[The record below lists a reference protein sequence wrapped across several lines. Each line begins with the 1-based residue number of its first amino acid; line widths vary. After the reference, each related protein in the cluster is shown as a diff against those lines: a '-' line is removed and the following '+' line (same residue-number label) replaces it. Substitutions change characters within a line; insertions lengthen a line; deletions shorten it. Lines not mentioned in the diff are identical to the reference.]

1 MSISSIK
8 TAENELIIE
17 NTPLV
22 VSIAFKYRPTPPND
36 HDDLIAIGMMGLLKA
51 IRGHKAE
58 KGSLST
64 VAYLAI
70 KREIERELGKR
81 SRMDQPSNNL
91 SELDV
96 EQDERPDINDY
107 LPDFLTE
114 EDKQVLYM
122 RFHLGNTFHEIG
134 KSLGYTK
141 QWASLKI
148 NSLIKRIRES
158 NEKT

>member
-1 MSISSIK
+1 MTNQVVRSEE
-8 TAENELIIE
+8 TLVVENI
-17 NTPLV
+17 PLV
-22 VSIAFKYRPTPPND
+22 VSIAFKYRPKPPND
-36 HDDLIAIGMMGLLKA
+36 YDDLIAIGMMGLLKA
-51 IRGHKAE
+51 IRSHNSDR
-58 KGSLST
+58 GSLST
-64 VAYLAI
+64 IAYLAI

-81 SRMDQPSNNL
+81 SRKEQPSNNITD
-91 SELDV
+91 LDV

-114 EDKQVLYM
+114 EDKKVLYM
-122 RFHLGNTFHEIG
+122 RFHLNSTFDEIG

-148 NSLIKRIRES
+148 NSLIKKIRES

>member
-1 MSISSIK
+1 MTNLPIK
-8 TAENELIIE
+8 SEEETLVENI
-17 NTPLV
+17 PLV
-22 VSIAFKYRPTPPND
+22 VSIAFKYRPKPPND

-51 IRGHKAE
+51 IRGHNPE
-58 KGSLST
+58 RGSLST

-81 SRMDQPSNNL
+81 SRKDQPSNNII
-91 SELDV
+91 ELDV
-96 EQDERPDINDY
+96 EQEERPDINDY
-107 LPDFLTE
+107 LPDFLTD

-122 RFHLGNTFHEIG
+122 RFHLGNTFDEIG